1 MCLYPAYLPSRKIGY
16 DISCTCTKLEKLTEC
31 EFQYWLLLSSWT
43 SFCLSTCTCLSPS
56 HFLISFFLVA
66 VAKGRSLFGDP
77 TADIQELTQV
87 IKQDL
92 AKLNSDI
99 ATLQQQVKARAY
111 HESKHVRT
119 HTSSVVVSLQVRTR
133 RSGEVTK

>member
-1 MCLYPAYLPSRKIGY
+1 M
-16 DISCTCTKLEKLTEC
+16 
-31 EFQYWLLLSSWT
+31 
-43 SFCLSTCTCLSPS
+43 
-56 HFLISFFLVA
+56 A

-99 ATLQQQVKARAY
+99 AALQQQVKARAY

-119 HTSSVVVSLQVRTR
+119 HTSSVVVSLQVRARRVGKVKIGVTGGMGR
-133 RSGEVTK
+133 GSMERWKEVGVRSGKRGMYM